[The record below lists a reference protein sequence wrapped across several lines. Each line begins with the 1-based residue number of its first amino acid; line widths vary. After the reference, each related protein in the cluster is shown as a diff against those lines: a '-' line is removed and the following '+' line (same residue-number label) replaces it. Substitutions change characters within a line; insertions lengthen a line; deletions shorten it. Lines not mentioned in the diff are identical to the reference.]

1 MNAVPQLLKR
11 AGNEALT
18 SNPTVA
24 DIDITTHGSDWLWA
38 VFSVMAGTGLLTM
51 VWSLKVS
58 RGERAFHY
66 LSAAILATA
75 SVAYFSM
82 ASDLGATPIRVEFNN
97 YGPAMVGGARPTRS
111 IWYARYI
118 DWTITTPLLLLEIL
132 LVSGL
137 PLSTVFITIFFD
149 LVMIITGLIGALVE
163 STYKWGYYT
172 MGCVAMFYVFWVIYG
187 PGLKSASHLGD
198 DFKKAYL
205 YSSLVLTILWTLYPV
220 AWGLADGGNVISP
233 DGEMVFYGVLD
244 LFAKPV
250 FALFHLFSLRRC
262 NYSSL
267 HLKSGKFSDYED
279 LSANHFRSMEGG
291 KAGEAGVAGNGVNG
305 AGANGNTVGSDTTGA
320 NALHPAPA
328 TQMHNVTQ

>member
-1 MNAVPQLLKR
+1 MFSVNNAISFVKR
-11 AGNEALT
+11 AGNEA
-18 SNPTVA
+18 VA
-24 DIDITTHGSDWLWA
+24 INAPDATIHITEHGSDFLWA
-38 VFSVMAGTGLLTM
+38 VFSVMAATGLGTM
-51 VWSLKVS
+51 VWSLKMS

-75 SVAYFSM
+75 SVAYFSL
-82 ASDLGATPIRVEFNN
+82 ASDLGSTPVQVEFRH
-97 YGPAMVGGARPTRS
+97 YDGGLVNGQYPTRQ

-137 PLSTVFITIFFD
+137 PLSTIFITIFFD
-149 LVMIITGLIGALVE
+149 LVMIITGLIGSLVV
-163 STYKWGYYT
+163 SDYKWGYYT
-172 MGCVAMFYVFWVIYG
+172 FGCVAMFYVFWVIYG
-187 PGLKSASHLGD
+187 PGLKSAAHLGD

-205 YSSLVLTILWTLYPV
+205 QSALVLTILWTLYPV

-244 LFAKPV
+244 LLAKPV
-250 FALFHLFSLRRC
+250 FALYHLFSLRKC

-279 LSANHFRSMEGG
+279 LTGARGIEAG
-291 KAGEAGVAGNGVNG
+291 KAAEAGVGHNHVNG
-305 AGANGNTVGSDTTGA
+305 TTGVPGTH
-320 NALHPAPA
+320 NGETTMRQ
-328 TQMHNVTQ
+328 TQVTQ

>member
-1 MNAVPQLLKR
+1 MNT
-11 AGNEALT
+11 ALQ

-24 DIDITTHGSDWLWA
+24 DIDITTHGSDFLWA
-38 VFSVMAGTGLLTM
+38 VFSVMAATGLGTM

-82 ASDLGATPIRVEFNN
+82 ASDLGATPIRVEFTN
-97 YGPAMVGGARPTRS
+97 YGPQEVNGALPTRS

-118 DWTITTPLLLLEIL
+118 DWTVTTPLLLLEIL

-187 PGLKSASHLGD
+187 PGLKSAAHLGA

-205 YSSLVLTILWTLYPV
+205 YSSLVLTILWTLYPI
-220 AWGLADGGNVISP
+220 AWALADGSNTISP

-244 LFAKPV
+244 LLAKPV
-250 FALFHLFSLRRC
+250 FALFHLYSLRRC

-279 LSANHFRSMEGG
+279 LSGAHYRGMSD
-291 KAGEAGVAGNGVNG
+291 KQAEAGVAGQGVNG
-305 AGANGNTVGSDTTGA
+305 TTTTGTAAPGTATTGA
-320 NALHPAPA
+320 NHFDAAPA
-328 TQMHNVTQ
+328 TQMQHATQ

>member
-1 MNAVPQLLKR
+1 MNAPIELLKR
-11 AGNEALT
+11 AGNEALRV
-18 SNPTVA
+18 NPTVA

-38 VFSVMAGTGLLTM
+38 VFSVMAATGLGTM
-51 VWSLKVS
+51 IWSLKLS

-82 ASDLGATPIRVEFNN
+82 ASDLGATPVRVEFTN
-97 YGPAMVGGARPTRS
+97 YGPAEVNGARPTRS

-137 PLSTVFITIFFD
+137 PLSTIFVTIFFD

-187 PGLKSASHLGD
+187 PGLKSAAHLGD

-205 YSSLVLTILWTLYPV
+205 YSSLLLTVLWTLYPV
-220 AWGLADGGNVISP
+220 SRISGRP
-233 DGEMVFYGVLD
+233 APFPQRAARTSTNHHIFIFYF
-244 LFAKPV
+244 LF
-250 FALFHLFSLRRC
+250 FILFNHLF
-262 NYSSL
+262 
-267 HLKSGKFSDYED
+267 
-279 LSANHFRSMEGG
+279 
-291 KAGEAGVAGNGVNG
+291 
-305 AGANGNTVGSDTTGA
+305 
-320 NALHPAPA
+320 
-328 TQMHNVTQ
+328 

>member
-1 MNAVPQLLKR
+1 MNAPIELLKR
-11 AGNEALT
+11 AGNEALRV
-18 SNPTVA
+18 NPTVA
-24 DIDITTHGSDWLWA
+24 DIDITTHGSDFLWA
-38 VFSVMAGTGLLTM
+38 VFSVMAATGLGTM
-51 VWSLKVS
+51 IWSLKLS

-82 ASDLGATPIRVEFNN
+82 ASDLGATPVTVEFTN
-97 YGPAMVGGARPTRS
+97 YGPAEVNGARPTRS

-137 PLSTVFITIFFD
+137 PLSTIFVTIFFD
-149 LVMIITGLIGALVE
+149 LVMIITGLIGALVQ

-187 PGLKSASHLGD
+187 PGLKSAAHLGD

-205 YSSLVLTILWTLYPV
+205 YSSLLLTVLWTLYPI
-220 AWGLADGGNVISP
+220 AWGLADGSNTISP

-244 LFAKPV
+244 LLAKPV
-250 FALFHLFSLRRC
+250 FALFHMFALRKC

-279 LSANHFRSMEGG
+279 LAGNHARAIEAG
-291 KAGEAGVAGNGVNG
+291 KASEAGLAGSNGTVNGTGIGNGVGNG
-305 AGANGNTVGSDTTGA
+305 TNT
-320 NALHPAPA
+320 LEPAPA
-328 TQMHNVTQ
+328 MRQAHATQ

>member
-1 MNAVPQLLKR
+1 MNAASQLIKR
-11 AGNEALT
+11 AGNEALRV
-18 SNPTVA
+18 NPTVA
-24 DIDITTHGSDWLWA
+24 DIDITTHDSDWLWA
-38 VFSVMAGTGLLTM
+38 VFSVMALTGLVTM
-51 VWSLKVS
+51 FWSMKVS

-82 ASDLGATPIRVEFNN
+82 ASDLGATPIRVEYTY
-97 YGPAMVGGARPTRS
+97 YGPAEINGARPTRS

-163 STYKWGYYT
+163 STYKWGYFT
-172 MGCVAMFYVFWVIYG
+172 MGSVAMFYVFWVIYG
-187 PGLKSASHLGD
+187 PGLKSASHLGA
-198 DFKKAYL
+198 DFKKSYL
-205 YSSLVLTILWTLYPV
+205 HSSLVLTVLWTLYPI
-220 AWGLADGGNVISP
+220 AWSICDGANIASP

-244 LFAKPV
+244 LLAKPV
-250 FALFHLFSLRRC
+250 FALFHLWSLRRC

-279 LSANHFRSMEGG
+279 IAANHFRTMENG
-291 KAGEAGVAGNGVNG
+291 KAAEAGVG
-305 AGANGNTVGSDTTGA
+305 ATGATTTTGATTGA
-320 NALHPAPA
+320 NTTGANVLHPAPA
-328 TQMHNVTQ
+328 TAMQQQQYTQ